1 MNCGPVAQNK
11 PRGTHHPKVLSLG
24 YRTHRLRPLLIEY
37 CRRPNDRT
45 HRDSILIHDSI
56 FFCLALCPNLPMASD
71 GQRHRRFSGLFRQN
85 VSYMSPVG
93 VACLGLGLGPVD
105 GDNGALHLPAIC
117 PILAT
122 SAFHQFQAVLQFFL
136 GTRAHLKNQEHH
148 ITCPD
153 RFGRIYVRLVA
164 NRVGLDEYT
173 VGAGWQ

>member
-1 MNCGPVAQNK
+1 MNCGPEAQNK

-45 HRDSILIHDSI
+45 HRDNILIHDSI
-56 FFCLALCPNLPMASD
+56 FFCLALCPNRPMASD
-71 GQRHRRFSGLFRQN
+71 GQRHRRSSGLFRQN
-85 VSYMSPVG
+85 VSYMPLVG

-122 SAFHQFQAVLQFFL
+122 SAFH
-136 GTRAHLKNQEHH
+136 RAQKTSYGVRWTKTPPIFRLLSAERLLYASSR
-148 ITCPD
+148 CGMPW
-153 RFGRIYVRLVA
+153 FGPRAR
-164 NRVGLDEYT
+164 
-173 VGAGWQ
+173 GWR